1 MTYDEGIKADANV
14 AMTLLEKWPE
24 KNSGFEWDSNPRPLR

>member
-1 MTYDEGIKADANV
+1 MKDGNA

-24 KNSGFEWDSNPRPLR
+24 KNSGFEWDLTFNFSFHVWPKT